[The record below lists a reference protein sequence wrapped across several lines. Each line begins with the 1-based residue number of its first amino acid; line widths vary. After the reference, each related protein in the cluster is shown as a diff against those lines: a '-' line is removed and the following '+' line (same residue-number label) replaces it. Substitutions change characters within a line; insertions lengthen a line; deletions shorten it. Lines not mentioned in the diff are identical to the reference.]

1 MVGSACVKSLKDSGY
16 LNLITATSKELN
28 LRNKNKVFQFL
39 KNERPD
45 VIINAAAKVG
55 GIVANNSKP
64 YNFLLEN
71 LEIQNNLISSSNELN
86 ISKFIFL
93 GSSCIYPKFSKQP
106 IKEDYLLTGPL
117 EPTNQWY
124 AIAKISGIKLIES
137 IRQQFNRNYISL
149 MPTNLYGPRDNFDLE
164 TSHVLPALL
173 RKFHEAKS
181 NNMES
186 VELWGSGNPKREFMY
201 VEDLADAVKFSIEN
215 NLPDS
220 IYNVGTGHEIK
231 IKELASIIKNIVG
244 FDGQILWDES
254 KPDGTPRKLMDSSK
268 LMNHGWNFKTDLIQ
282 GIHKTYNW
290 YLNNLKFIKKNK
302 F

>member
-1 MVGSACVKSLKDSGY
+1 M
-16 LNLITATSKELN
+16 
-28 LRNKNKVFQFL
+28 
-39 KNERPD
+39 
-45 VIINAAAKVG
+45 
-55 GIVANNSKP
+55 
-64 YNFLLEN
+64 
-71 LEIQNNLISSSNELN
+71 
-86 ISKFIFL
+86 
-93 GSSCIYPKFSKQP
+93 
-106 IKEDYLLTGPL
+106 
-117 EPTNQWY
+117 
-124 AIAKISGIKLIES
+124 
-137 IRQQFNRNYISL
+137 
-149 MPTNLYGPRDNFDLE
+149 
-164 TSHVLPALL
+164 LPALL

-231 IKELASIIKNIVG
+231 IKELANIIKNIVG